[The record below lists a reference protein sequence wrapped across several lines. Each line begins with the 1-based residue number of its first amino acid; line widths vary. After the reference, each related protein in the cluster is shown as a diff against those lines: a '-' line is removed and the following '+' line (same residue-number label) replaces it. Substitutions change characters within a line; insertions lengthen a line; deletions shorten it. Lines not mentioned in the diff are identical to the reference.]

1 MLIIWGWS
9 LCLAIVFG
17 CVWLFH
23 LFVVVV
29 AWFYNGGF
37 GSNSLVFVWL
47 RLLCG
52 YEFMVVG
59 DFGWSQEVMIEASF
73 DCGWAMVA
81 FEEKEEKIL
90 NGFLIF
96 KGFFNT
102 CSITCIVGQVI
113 YYLHSTNQCNGN
125 KGLIWAFPIAQGI
138 LISN

>member
-1 MLIIWGWS
+1 MVIS
-9 LCLAIVFG
+9 LVCGGGGGMVLQ
-17 CVWLFH
+17 W
-23 LFVVVV
+23 
-29 AWFYNGGF
+29 GF